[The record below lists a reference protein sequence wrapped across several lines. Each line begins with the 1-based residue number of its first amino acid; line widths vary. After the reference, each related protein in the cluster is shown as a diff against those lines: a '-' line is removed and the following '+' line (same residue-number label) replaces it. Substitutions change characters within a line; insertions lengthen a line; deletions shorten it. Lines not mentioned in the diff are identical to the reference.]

1 MRSVATQSVAIRSVG
16 NMKRKKIKVE
26 KIKLT
31 DEQLKR
37 AREQAEAEFNRL
49 IVWKDKE
56 RYNGN

>member
-1 MRSVATQSVAIRSVG
+1 
-16 NMKRKKIKVE
+16 MKRKKIKVE